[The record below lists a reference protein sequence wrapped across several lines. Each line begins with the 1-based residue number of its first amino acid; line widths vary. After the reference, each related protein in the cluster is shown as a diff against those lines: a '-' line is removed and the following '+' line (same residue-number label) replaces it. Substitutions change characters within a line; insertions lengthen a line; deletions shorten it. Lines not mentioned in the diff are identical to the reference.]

1 MAQKRTEYTA
11 PFVKRCMSFPFS
23 SWSFLFERFMLQ
35 QYKTYKSSKEKILV
49 LKLARVSTVYT
60 TVAPYQEPVFLFSFF
75 FFWIIFYE
83 LQVSFFN
90 INYIYVWVWIVK
102 VAAIGLL
109 SAYAL
114 SLLPNNEVKFRVKR
128 QVHVVRN
135 QTGLQIFTIRLH
147 S

>member
-1 MAQKRTEYTA
+1 
-11 PFVKRCMSFPFS
+11 
-23 SWSFLFERFMLQ
+23 MLQ

-114 SLLPNNEVKFRVKR
+114 SL
-128 QVHVVRN
+128 
-135 QTGLQIFTIRLH
+135 
-147 S
+147 